1 MRYLHMYAHVVLSGR
16 RSAVA
21 GGSENCEW
29 CGAARTGNDRAC
41 TQPTRGS
48 GAGRCT
54 RNNHEDCCGQ
64 EVSHGARVKLRRC
77 CKVDDAVDTAQ
88 HSTTACITARH
99 NIPQT
104 SARMRAAAKW
114 LLVWA

>member
-1 MRYLHMYAHVVLSGR
+1 M
-16 RSAVA
+16 A

-64 EVSHGARVKLRRC
+64 EVSHSARVKLRRC

-88 HSTTACITARH
+88 HSTATAQH
-99 NIPQT
+99 SESGLET

-114 LLVWA
+114 LLVWG